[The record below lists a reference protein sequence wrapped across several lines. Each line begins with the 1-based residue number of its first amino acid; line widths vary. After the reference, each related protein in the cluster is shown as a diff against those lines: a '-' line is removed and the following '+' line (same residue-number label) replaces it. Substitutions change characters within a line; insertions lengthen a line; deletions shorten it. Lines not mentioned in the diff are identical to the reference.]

1 MKILLAVDGSECSLR
16 AVRALVAHVRWFA
29 GKPQVQLLHVHPPI
43 PVALAT
49 RHVSREILDAYY
61 REEGE
66 AVLGPARAIL
76 AQADV
81 PVVSHLHVGEPAAVI
96 VKLAGELGCE
106 LICMGT
112 HGRGAVASVLL
123 GSVVAKVLH
132 LSPVALLLAK

>member
-16 AVRALVAHVRWFA
+16 AVRALVSHARWFA
-29 GKPQVQLLHVHPPI
+29 GKPQVHLLHVHPPI

-66 AVLGPARAIL
+66 AVLEPAREIL
-76 AQADV
+76 ARADL
-81 PVVSHLHVGEPAAVI
+81 PVASHLHVGEPAALI
-96 VKLAGELGCE
+96 AKLAVELGCE

-112 HGRGAVASVLL
+112 HGRGAMASALL